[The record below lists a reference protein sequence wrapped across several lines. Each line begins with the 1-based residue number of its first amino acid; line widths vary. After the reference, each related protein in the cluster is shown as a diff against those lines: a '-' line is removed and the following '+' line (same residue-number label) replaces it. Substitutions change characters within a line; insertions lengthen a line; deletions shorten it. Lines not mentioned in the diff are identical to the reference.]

1 MQVEDDCDGHQ
12 LEWIMTNCEGNLK
25 SHPHELTP
33 RDDIKKVVSDVLRR
47 VDTFIHRGELD
58 QAELCVIQARD
69 IDPKNIYAY
78 AFQERISILKEQAH
92 QNSLAAAAC
101 KVVEES
107 KRNEGM
113 HLRVNALQPQ
123 KEQSKPLPKQDSPQ
137 LVSQHQPSVAAK
149 SVVQREPDLKTIS
162 SSEKIPIAPKKSSFV
177 PSIPVVALQSS
188 NQQQTE
194 VQRNLERDRNL
205 KVQRMIKTAMEAV
218 RKEVE
223 QKQMETQAREKEELA
238 RREQVRVK
246 EATEAKRKAEE
257 QRQTELKKK
266 SDEELQKKI
275 REALQRKPA
284 SVIPADPVKVIPTA
298 PLERLQSDSQI
309 SALTHPESPVSF
321 ERSETLE
328 RYKLVL
334 SSVWADGA
342 VSEEEASTLK
352 QLRQSLSIS
361 AEEHARLEKEVQRDT
376 YVDAFK
382 KSWNSGRITPEN
394 ESVLFELRQRFQ
406 ISNEEYLAIE
416 SRILSEIQPVK
427 NRPTL
432 LVIDDDERLLKVV
445 SKTLNDAGFITT
457 PVTTSDEAYAYLKGS
472 SPDLIL
478 CDVNLETSTMGGF
491 AFYEK
496 VREFDRLRETPF
508 IFLSGLT
515 DEALVRTGKELG
527 VDDYL
532 SKPVSEETL
541 VATIKGKLRRYHELK
556 KRVN

>member
-1 MQVEDDCDGHQ
+1 M
-12 LEWIMTNCEGNLK
+12 EWIMTNCEGNPK
-25 SHPHELTP
+25 SHPPELTP
-33 RDDIKKVVSDVLRR
+33 RDDVKKVVSDVLRR

-58 QAELCVIQARD
+58 QAELYVIQARE

-101 KVVEES
+101 KAPEES
-107 KRNEGM
+107 KRNEGA
-113 HLRVNALQPQ
+113 HFRVNALQPQ
-123 KEQSKPLPKQDSPQ
+123 EERSKPQPIQQQIPQ
-137 LVSQHQPSVAAK
+137 LISQNQPSVAAK
-149 SVVQREPDLKTIS
+149 SFVRLEPDLKTIS
-162 SSEKIPIAPKKSSFV
+162 SSHKVPVAPKDSSPI
-177 PSIPVVALQSS
+177 PSVPVVTLQASD
-188 NQQQTE
+188 QQQAE
-194 VQRNLERDRNL
+194 ARQNFEKDQNL
-205 KVQRMIKTAMEAV
+205 KVQRIIKTAMEAV

-223 QKQMETQAREKEELA
+223 QKQMEIRSREKEEFA
-238 RREQVRVK
+238 RREQVRIK
-246 EATEAKRKAEE
+246 EATEATRKAEE
-257 QRQTELKKK
+257 QRQTELRRK

-275 REALQRKPA
+275 REALRRKPA
-284 SVIPADPVKVIPTA
+284 SDIPAMPVKVIPIA
-298 PLERLQSDSQI
+298 PTEPLRSDCKI
-309 SALTHPESPVSF
+309 SALTPTESPVSA

-361 AEEHARLEKEVQRDT
+361 AEEHARLEKQVQRDT

-382 KSWNSGRITPEN
+382 RSWNSGRITPEN
-394 ESVLFELRQRFQ
+394 ESVLFELRERFE

-416 SRILSEIQPVK
+416 SRILWEIQPVK

-432 LVIDDDERLLKVV
+432 LVIDDDERLLKAV

-457 PVTTSDEAYAYLKGS
+457 PVTTSDEAYAYLKES

-556 KRVN
+556 KRMN